1 MRKPTDSLD
10 QLCQSLYGREAKIRD
25 YSPYVRPGIV
35 IEAAVVID
43 QLNGVLTTDRNFI
56 HLLGI
61 TGSALVDGLRDLT
74 SWVENE
80 AQPALL
86 SASETLDRA
95 AGEIEMRDRE
105 IDRLEDQVDSNDRLF
120 GAAADRIESDGR
132 YIEELEADV
141 ARLEYYESILC
152 FSPPSKM
159 VMTVNGACG
168 MPEIENI
175 VKVIRE
181 RDALRKELEEV
192 KTERDEA
199 QATLD
204 LISDFMGQR

>member
-1 MRKPTDSLD
+1 MREPMDSLD
-10 QLCQSLYGREAKIRD
+10 QLCQSLYGREAQPRD

-35 IEAAVVID
+35 KEAAVIID
-43 QLNGVLTTDRNFI
+43 QLNGVLTAERNFI
-56 HLLGI
+56 HILGI
-61 TGSALVDGLRDLT
+61 TGSALVDGMRDLT

-105 IDRLEDQVDSNDRLF
+105 IDRLEDQVDTNDRLISM
-120 GAAADRIESDGR
+120 AADRIESDGR
-132 YIEELEADV
+132 YIEGQAEEIN
-141 ARLEYYESILC
+141 RLHYYESVLC
-152 FSPPSKM
+152 WSPPSKM
-159 VMTVNGACG
+159 VMTAAGACG

-175 VKVIRE
+175 VKVIDE
-181 RDALRKELEEV
+181 RDRLRKELAEV
-192 KTERDEA
+192 KMERDEA

-204 LISDFMGQR
+204 SISDFMGQR